1 MYFDIPKEQAS
12 IIKVIGVGGGGSNA
26 VNQMFLQGIKDVN
39 FVICNTDQQAL
50 EMSPVP
56 NKIQLG
62 PTLTKGRGAGS
73 HPSVGQQATLESMQE
88 IKAILEKNTEMVFI
102 TAGMGGGTG
111 TGGAPVIAKLAKDMG
126 ILTIGIV
133 TVPFG
138 FEGKR
143 RKTQAHEG
151 LEMMKHYVD
160 AILVISNDKLRDMCG
175 NLAWNEAFAHA
186 DDVLA
191 TAAKGIAEIITVPG
205 YVNVDFEDVKTV
217 LRGSGLAIMGS
228 GKASGENR
236 ALVAVKAALESPLLS
251 DSDITGARSILLNI
265 TSGTM
270 PVLMDE
276 IAEITEYVQ
285 ESAGNDCD
293 IIWGNCN
300 DELLGD
306 QIMVTVIATGF
317 ETEEQRTARLKS
329 QHVKITHID
338 THALLQKKHIL
349 LDEKPIEEP
358 TLKEAEETISIK
370 KEEPRQEIKV
380 EETPEIKAEIKAVP
394 PVEEKK
400 VKKEDPAQFSF
411 DFGLF
416 AQTAEPVVAAKEEV
430 PAPIVSSMPEEEPI
444 AAVIEPIA
452 EIQEVSME
460 EQAIEEEVLPEVMS
474 PIEMHMRPVTFIQP
488 VVEEETEAPVME
500 IPAEEEP
507 IAAQERIEEPKQEEP
522 VIELKKEPFTFV
534 REEEEQEEAFIV
546 RKEEVK
552 TSTMQ
557 RQDTTTFITN
567 DDKIQVVNNTGND
580 RISRLKSMSMKL
592 NGGNLDEIEKV
603 PAYMRRNIEL
613 EETPNA
619 REINVSKYN
628 IVDGEDGP
636 ELKKNNSF
644 LHDNVD

>member
-1 MYFDIPKEQAS
+1 MYFDIPKEQSS

-88 IKAILEKNTEMVFI
+88 IKSILEKNTEMVFI

-143 RKTQAHEG
+143 RKSQAHEG

-228 GKASGENR
+228 GKASGEDR
-236 ALVAVKAALESPLLS
+236 ALQAVRAALESPLLS
-251 DSDITGARSILLNI
+251 DNDITGARSILLNI
-265 TSGTM
+265 TSGTL

-276 IAEITEYVQ
+276 IAEITEFVQ
-285 ESAGNDCD
+285 EAAGNDCD

-300 DELLGD
+300 DESLGD

-317 ETEEQRTARLKS
+317 ETEEQRSARLKS
-329 QHVKITHID
+329 QNVKITHID
-338 THALLQKKHIL
+338 THALLQKKHVL
-349 LDEKPIEEP
+349 LDEKPVEEP

-370 KEEPRQEIKV
+370 KEESRPEAKV
-380 EETPEIKAEIKAVP
+380 TVNSELTDRKEEAKP
-394 PVEEKK
+394 EEKK

-416 AQTAEPVVAAKEEV
+416 AQTAEPVAEKQVEEV
-430 PAPIVSSMPEEEPI
+430 EKKIEPEIILKSFEP
-444 AAVIEPIA
+444 VIEPVA
-452 EIQEVSME
+452 EVEIVAE
-460 EQAIEEEVLPEVMS
+460 AEEEETTEIMS
-474 PIEMHMRPVTFIQP
+474 PIEMHMRPIAVIEP
-488 VVEEETEAPVME
+488 IVEEPVAEALPEVSESIME
-500 IPAEEEP
+500 AE
-507 IAAQERIEEPKQEEP
+507 KQEEP
-522 VIELKKEPFTFV
+522 VIELKKEPVTFV
-534 REEEEQEEAFIV
+534 REEEEEEEQDEIYL
-546 RKEEVK
+546 RKEEMRP
-552 TSTMQ
+552 STMQ
-557 RQDTTTFITN
+557 RQDASTFITN
-567 DDKIQVVNNTGND
+567 DDKIQVVNSAGND

-592 NGGNLDEIEKV
+592 NNGGLDEIEKV
-603 PAYMRRNIEL
+603 PAFMRRNIEL

-628 IVDGEDGP
+628 IVEGENGP
-636 ELKKNNSF
+636 ELKKNNTF

>member
-26 VNQMFLQGIKDVN
+26 VNHMFMQGIKDVN
-39 FVICNTDQQAL
+39 FVICNTDHQAL

-73 HPSVGQQATLESMQE
+73 HPTVGQQATMESMQE
-88 IKAILEKNTEMVFI
+88 IKALLEKNTEMVFI

-143 RKTQAHEG
+143 RKSQAVEG
-151 LEMMKHYVD
+151 LETLKHYVD

-228 GKASGENR
+228 AKASGENR
-236 ALVAVKAALESPLLS
+236 AIAAVQSALESPLLS

-276 IAEITEYVQ
+276 IAEITEFVQ
-285 ESAGNDCD
+285 AAAGNDCD

-317 ETEEQRTARLKS
+317 ETEEQRATRLKS
-329 QHVKITHID
+329 TQVKVTHID
-338 THALLQKKHIL
+338 TSALLQKKSPIVE
-349 LDEKPIEEP
+349 EKKVEEP
-358 TLKEAEETISIK
+358 SIAEAEATITIK
-370 KEEPRQEIKV
+370 KEEPKQ
-380 EETPEIKAEIKAVP
+380 
-394 PVEEKK
+394 EEKK
-400 VKKEDPAQFSF
+400 VEEKPVMKIDLKPEEKKPKKEQPDAAQFSF

-416 AQTAEPVVAAKEEV
+416 AQTLDAGTEEKQEEPVIECIHAV
-430 PAPIVSSMPEEEPI
+430 P
-444 AAVIEPIA
+444 EPIA
-452 EIQEVSME
+452 ELPIVEPETKE
-460 EQAIEEEVLPEVMS
+460 EQEVMS
-474 PIEMHMRPVTFIQP
+474 PVEMHLRPIMHIEP
-488 VVEEETEAPVME
+488 VQEQNQEEIEAPEMQ
-500 IPAEEEP
+500 EP
-507 IAAQERIEEPKQEEP
+507 EREEP
-522 VIELKKEPFTFV
+522 VIELKKESITFV
-534 REEEEQEEAFIV
+534 QESEEEKREEEFII
-546 RKEEVK
+546 RREEVR
-552 TSTMQ
+552 TTTIH
-557 RQDTTTFITN
+557 RQESTTFITN
-567 DDKIQVVNNTGND
+567 DDKIQVVNNAGGD

-628 IVDGEDGP
+628 IVDGENGP

>member
-1 MYFDIPKEQAS
+1 MYFDIPKEQSS

-26 VNQMFLQGIKDVN
+26 VNHMFLQGIKDVN

-73 HPSVGQQATLESMQE
+73 HPSVGQQATMESMQE

-143 RKTQAHEG
+143 RKSQAVDG
-151 LEMMKHYVD
+151 LETLKHYVD

-228 GKASGENR
+228 AKASGEDR
-236 ALVAVKAALESPLLS
+236 ALAAVKAALESPLLS

-276 IAEITEYVQ
+276 IAMITEFVQ
-285 ESAGNDCD
+285 EAAGNDCD

-317 ETEEQRTARLKS
+317 ETEEQRAIRLKS
-329 QHVKITHID
+329 TQVKVTHID
-338 THALLQKKHIL
+338 TSAMLQKKSPIVE
-349 LDEKPIEEP
+349 EKKMEEP
-358 TLKEAEETISIK
+358 SIAEAEATITIK
-370 KEEPRQEIKV
+370 KEEPKHEVKV
-380 EETPEIKAEIKAVP
+380 EEEKPVMKIELKADD
-394 PVEEKK
+394 KK
-400 VKKEDPAQFSF
+400 PKKEQPDAAQFSF

-416 AQTAEPVVAAKEEV
+416 AQTLNTDTEEKQDEPVIELKK
-430 PAPIVSSMPEEEPI
+430 IEP
-444 AAVIEPIA
+444 EPIA
-452 EIQEVSME
+452 ELPVE
-460 EQAIEEEVLPEVMS
+460 EPESKEEVMS
-474 PIEMHMRPVTFIQP
+474 PVEMHMRPTFQIEP
-488 VVEEETEAPVME
+488 VQDAQQEEPEAPVME
-500 IPAEEEP
+500 EPVLEEP
-507 IAAQERIEEPKQEEP
+507 VREEP
-522 VIELKKEPFTFV
+522 VIELKKPSITFV
-534 REEEEQEEAFIV
+534 QEQEQEEEKQEEEFIV
-546 RKEEVK
+546 RREEVR
-552 TSTMQ
+552 TTTMH
-557 RQDTTTFITN
+557 RQESTTFITN
-567 DDKIQVVNNTGND
+567 DDKIQVVNNAGND

-592 NGGNLDEIEKV
+592 SGGNLDEIEKV

-628 IVDGEDGP
+628 IVEGENGP